1 MWVPSSH
8 NLKNLLLL
16 KGEESKNYKIL
27 VLYLESIIIIE
38 NLFNFDNL
46 MTKYYL
52 G

>member
-1 MWVPSSH
+1 MWVPSAH
-8 NLKNLLLL
+8 KLKNLLLL

-27 VLYLESIIIIE
+27 ILYFRTIIIIE

-46 MTKYYL
+46 MTKDYL